1 MELTMLRQSARRGR
15 LDALL
20 RNDNFRADVPEL
32 AEILQPSTHPTTRPT
47 HNLNGPEVAT
57 AHASAKPLDQRHYN
71 LLLQYLRVIG
81 RDYNSVFTGGPYAL
95 GTLLLPPA
103 VQQPRQVVFEDRTY
117 SRNNSHVGNS
127 HIQFYIPTRGDTIE
141 TGYIEEIWELPLEGL
156 WQTFF
161 FVRQH
166 RPLSPAQQRKTPYT
180 VEPCSRLQSKA
191 VSCELSNTVY
201 ILEPQHI
208 ICHLTT
214 YTIPVGTY
222 GLKKDVMLINWS
234 LNRKRR

>member
-1 MELTMLRQSARRGR
+1 MELTMLCQSARRGR

-20 RNDNFRADVPEL
+20 GNDTFRANVPEL
-32 AEILQPSTHPTTRPT
+32 AEILQPSTHPTSWPT
-47 HNLNGPEVAT
+47 HNLNGSEVAA
-57 AHASAKPLDQRHYN
+57 AHASAKPLDQRHYD
-71 LLLQYLRVIG
+71 LLLQYLRAIG
-81 RDYNSVFTGGPYAL
+81 RDYNSVYTGGPYAL
-95 GTLLLPPA
+95 GTLLLPPTS
-103 VQQPRQVVFEDRTY
+103 QQPRQVVFEDQTY

-127 HIQFYIPTRGDTIE
+127 HIQFYIPTHGGAID

-161 FVRQH
+161 FVCQH
-166 RPLSPAQQRKTPYT
+166 HPLSPAQQKKTPYA

-208 ICHLTT
+208 ICHLAT

-222 GLKKDVMLINWS
+222 GLKREIMVINWL
-234 LNRKRR
+234 LNRKHR

>member
-1 MELTMLRQSARRGR
+1 MLHQSAHHGC

-20 RNDNFRADVPEL
+20 CNDNFWADVPEL
-32 AEILQPSTHPTTRPT
+32 AEILQPSTHSTTWPT
-47 HNLNGPEVAT
+47 HNLNGPEVAA
-57 AHASAKPLDQRHYN
+57 AHASAKSLDQRHYN

-103 VQQPRQVVFEDRTY
+103 VQQPCQVVFEDRTY
-117 SRNNSHVGNS
+117 SCNNSHVGNS
-127 HIQFYIPTRGDTIE
+127 HIQSYIPTHGDTIE

-166 RPLSPAQQRKTPYT
+166 HSLSPAQRRKTPYA
-180 VEPCSRLQSKA
+180 VGPCSRLQSKA

-208 ICHLTT
+208 ICHLAT
-214 YTIPVGTY
+214 YMIPVGTY
-222 GLKKDVMLINWS
+222 GLKKEIMVINWS
-234 LNRKRR
+234 LNPKCR